1 MPKRSRTKKL
11 VNIEKSESKSDKLTD
26 RLRHEGDNCAKAS
39 TKSESEELSE
49 LHKLYNEQIKTMEE
63 WDNFMESAGLTSLKN
78 FEFLPRYKPEIS
90 IDMLVYD
97 YGKDPAD
104 RWKIGMRY
112 PLRGEIVT
120 PHVLESTE

>member
-11 VNIEKSESKSDKLTD
+11 VNIENSESKSESDKLT
-26 RLRHEGDNCAKAS
+26 EGDNCALAS
-39 TKSESEELSE
+39 TELSE
-49 LHKLYNEQIKTMEE
+49 LHKLYNEQIKMMEE
-63 WDNFMESAGLTSLKN
+63 WDNYMESAGLTSLKN
-78 FEFLPRYKPEIS
+78 FEFLPRYKPEIT

-104 RWKIGMRY
+104 RWKKGTKY

-120 PHVLESTE
+120 PHVIESTD